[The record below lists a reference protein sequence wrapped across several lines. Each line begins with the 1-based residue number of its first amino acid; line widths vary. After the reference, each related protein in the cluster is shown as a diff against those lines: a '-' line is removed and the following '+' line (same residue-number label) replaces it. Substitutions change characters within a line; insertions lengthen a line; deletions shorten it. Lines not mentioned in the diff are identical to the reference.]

1 MPIRACIKRCWSRI
15 KIRFTSKRKLFDR
28 ELTEVLNKEYDA
40 RQAFLDENPDY
51 PIHGS
56 QKDREAYEK
65 RLMGSEYDGCFE
77 VDTRNPLTVAVA
89 KSLSTP
95 RSSSQSDQALSA
107 STPRSSST
115 NRSSLQS
122 ECKQK
127 GMVEDDIEFILTLNE
142 LVEFSENG
150 KTTPNFE
157 NVKKLR
163 GRASTMWL

>member
-15 KIRFTSKRKLFDR
+15 KIRFTSKQKLFDR

-40 RQAFLDENPDY
+40 RQAFLDEHPDY

-65 RLMGSEYDGCFE
+65 RLMGAEYDGCFE
-77 VDTRNPLTVAVA
+77 IDSRLVANPLAAAVA
-89 KSLSTP
+89 KSYKDTNTTP
-95 RSSSQSDQALSA
+95 A
-107 STPRSSST
+107 STPRSS
-115 NRSSLQS
+115 LYS
-122 ECKQK
+122 EQAAK
-127 GMVEDDIEFILTLNE
+127 GMVEEDIEFILTLNE